1 MKWYSK
7 SAVLLLGSCLCF
19 STSLSHA
26 QEKISPSPKAS
37 DIQDTAPASISEKDS
52 ENSYSRQDLCQ
63 ISQKLSN
70 TAQSNAKPNSGPNS
84 VLPDSPS
91 NRKIRKGFPL
101 TKVLGSISENDNQ
114 DKSKASK
121 SQPKLSSCEK

>member
-52 ENSYSRQDLCQ
+52 ENTYSRQDLCQ

-70 TAQSNAKPNSGPNS
+70 TAQSNAQPNSGPNS

-114 DKSKASK
+114 KN
-121 SQPKLSSCEK
+121 SQSLKPNQKFNNCN